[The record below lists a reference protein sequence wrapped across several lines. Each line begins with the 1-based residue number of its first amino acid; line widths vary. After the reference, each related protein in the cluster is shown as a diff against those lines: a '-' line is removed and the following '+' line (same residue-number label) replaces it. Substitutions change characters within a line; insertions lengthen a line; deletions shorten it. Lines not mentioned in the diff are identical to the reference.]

1 MKIGELARLTDCP
14 VSRIR
19 FYEQKGL
26 LPEPVRTAGGQRN
39 YSRKAVERI
48 RFITTCRANG
58 MKLECIERF
67 IEFEKDPSKG
77 TDWLLDRVDE
87 YLAQVEV
94 YREQL
99 DRAEKYLKHL
109 REQFPR
115 SVLSAKVDKEASR

>member
-39 YSRKAVERI
+39 YSREAVERL

-77 TDWLLDRVDE
+77 TDWLLGRVDE
-87 YLAQVEV
+87 YLAQVAV

-115 SVLSAKVDKEASR
+115 SVLSAKADKEASR